1 MIVVSWHGQS
11 NLGYVYGWRQRECA
25 ILASTHPDGR
35 IAAALARAFG
45 FLTID
50 GSGMSERQTHGTGGA
65 GAFRAM
71 LKAIRAGRT
80 LFLTADVPPVPGRN
94 ISPGVIAIARRS
106 GRPVYAMATASS
118 RRRILERVWDK
129 MQFNLPFSR
138 TSWVFEEALWM
149 TDPSISDA
157 AYTDMLRERLDRALA
172 RAIAVAAGGKAE
184 GRRSPLST
192 ASPTHRVTPARAGV
206 HPAASTRR
214 WQVPRRSR
222 LDTGLRRHNVVGP
235 EAWTPARAA

>member
-1 MIVVSWHGQS
+1 MTDAPPPAPVVPEDEQGLWLRLLLGGVLLANYLRFIRLTSRFTLVPPDQRARGDANWPVIVVSWHGQS

-50 GSGMSERQTHGTGGA
+50 GSGMSKRQTHGTGGA

-157 AYTDMLRERLDRALA
+157 AYTEMLRERLDRALA
-172 RAIAVAAGGKAE
+172 RAIAVADGDKE
-184 GRRSPLST
+184 
-192 ASPTHRVTPARAGV
+192 
-206 HPAASTRR
+206 
-214 WQVPRRSR
+214 
-222 LDTGLRRHNVVGP
+222 
-235 EAWTPARAA
+235 

>member
-1 MIVVSWHGQS
+1 MTDAPPPAVPEDEKGLWLRLLRGGVLLANYLRFIRLTSRFTLVPPDQRARGDANWPVIVVSWHGQS

-157 AYTDMLRERLDRALA
+157 AYTEMLRERLDRALA
-172 RAIAVAAGGKAE
+172 RAIAVADGGKA
-184 GRRSPLST
+184 
-192 ASPTHRVTPARAGV
+192 
-206 HPAASTRR
+206 
-214 WQVPRRSR
+214 
-222 LDTGLRRHNVVGP
+222 
-235 EAWTPARAA
+235 